1 MKEGEQEKP
10 SQRLADL
17 VSFPCSQ
24 GEQCR
29 EVSYRGKFSRQFWL
43 VFIRVKDGAPLTFLI
58 VWAVR
63 SPFKKLSLREG
74 GAGGKGLK
82 IKFVPK
88 RIAVMGSAH

>member
-1 MKEGEQEKP
+1 M
-10 SQRLADL
+10 
-17 VSFPCSQ
+17 
-24 GEQCR
+24 
-29 EVSYRGKFSRQFWL
+29 
-43 VFIRVKDGAPLTFLI
+43 KDGAPLTFLI

-88 RIAVMGSAH
+88 RMVVMG